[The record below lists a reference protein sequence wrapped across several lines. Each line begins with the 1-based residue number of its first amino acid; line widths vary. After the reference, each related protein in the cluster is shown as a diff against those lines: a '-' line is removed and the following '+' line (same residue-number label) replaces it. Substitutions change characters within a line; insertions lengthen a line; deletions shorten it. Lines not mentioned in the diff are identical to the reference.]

1 MAEEHKITNRIVKRN
16 TQIFALLMFLIQI
29 GTSLVY
35 GFLFT
40 INVGLINI
48 TSVIVAITLA
58 ILTVAGNT
66 SAIQVSV

>member
-1 MAEEHKITNRIVKRN
+1 
-16 TQIFALLMFLIQI
+16 MFLIQI

-66 SAIQVSV
+66 SPIQVSV